1 MRLFLIAL
9 AVIYVVMVSFVE
21 TVGLGPNSGYAPGA
35 SAPGFGEASRN
46 VSAHSLA
53 ATPPLEN
60 AAARAVSSPPGSA
73 AQADG
78 QPAAAGCAETPPRGR

>member
-21 TVGLGPNSGYAPGA
+21 TVGLGPNAASAPGA
-35 SAPGFGEASRN
+35 SVPGFGEASQN

-60 AAARAVSSPPGSA
+60 TAVRAGSGHPCSV
-73 AQADG
+73 AQANG
-78 QPAAAGCAETPPRGR
+78 QSAAAGCAEHPPRGR

>member
-21 TVGLGPNSGYAPGA
+21 TVGLGPNTG

-53 ATPPLEN
+53 VTPPFEN
-60 AAARAVSSPPGSA
+60 AAARAVSSHPCSA